1 MCMNPERLTLILRK
15 REIPEHVEKMC
26 QHGECQMRWVGSE
39 AA

>member
-15 REIPEHVEKMC
+15 REIPEHVEQMC
-26 QHGECQMRWVGSE
+26 QHLGSQMRWVGNE